1 MIERMSAYQR
11 TTGLKPVGI
20 HRPAADKLLKGV
32 SHRCAQCD
40 GQGYFAVRNAWVWCE
55 VCGGLGRVM
64 TPRAQLLLRGRIEEK
79 FPGAGAAQAPLQVL
93 A

>member
-11 TTGLKPVGI
+11 TTGLKPVGA

-32 SHRCAQCD
+32 SHRCVQCD
-40 GQGYFAVRNAWVWCE
+40 GQGYFEFRNAWVWCE

-64 TPRAQLLLRGRIEEK
+64 TPRAQLLLRGHIEEK
-79 FPGAGAAQAPLQVL
+79 FPGAGAAQAPVMVL